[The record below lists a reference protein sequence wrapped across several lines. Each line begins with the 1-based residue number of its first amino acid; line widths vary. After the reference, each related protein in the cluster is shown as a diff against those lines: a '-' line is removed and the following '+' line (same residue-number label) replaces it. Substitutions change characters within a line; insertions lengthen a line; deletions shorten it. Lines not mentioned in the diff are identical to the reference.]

1 MFDEKL
7 QKFLNTNEVCL
18 GGITRLQDVGAET
31 LEEAWDK
38 ASDEDLIWAVT
49 RPGVMNPEQR
59 RLFLVM
65 VLESI
70 EYKLTDPRSKNIL
83 EKLRT
88 NEPITDEDLAAA
100 WDASNFARVVS
111 DFSDA
116 ASDAAWAAA
125 RTVRAAAR
133 TVRAAARDVVKAA
146 RAMWAASDAVRAAG
160 FDGASAAAWAAQAK
174 WVRENFKL
182 CDLRTN

>member
-7 QKFLNTNEVCL
+7 QKFLNTNKVCL
-18 GGITRLQDVGAET
+18 GGITRLRDVGVET
-31 LEEAWDK
+31 LEQAWDK
-38 ASDEDLIWAVT
+38 ASDEDLIWTVT

-125 RTVRAAAR
+125 RTVRAAAM
-133 TVRAAARDVVKAA
+133 DVVKAA

>member
-7 QKFLNTNEVCL
+7 QKFLNANKVCL
-18 GGITRLQDVGAET
+18 GGITRLRDVGVET
-31 LEEAWDK
+31 LEQAWDK

-125 RTVRAAAR
+125 RTMWAAIDSVR
-133 TVRAAARDVVKAA
+133 AA
-146 RAMWAASDAVRAAG
+146 RAMWVASDAVRAAG
-160 FDGASAAAWAAQAK
+160 FDGASDAWAAQTK
-174 WVRENFKL
+174 WIRENFNL
-182 CDLRTN
+182 CNLRTN

>member
-7 QKFLNTNEVCL
+7 QKFLNTNGACL
-18 GGITRLQDVGAET
+18 GGITRLRDVRAET

-49 RPGVMNPEQR
+49 RPGIMDVEQR

-65 VLESI
+65 VLSSVED
-70 EYKLTDPRSKNIL
+70 KLADPCSKNIL
-83 EKLRT
+83 KKLRA
-88 NEPITDEDLAAA
+88 NETITEEDRADAWAAASDAARAAA
-100 WDASNFARVVS
+100 WAAARAAAWAAASDAARAAAGA
-111 DFSDA
+111 A

-125 RTVRAAAR
+125 RA
-133 TVRAAARDVVKAA
+133 
-146 RAMWAASDAVRAAG
+146 AASD
-160 FDGASAAAWAAQAK
+160 AQAK
-174 WVRENFKL
+174 WVRENFNL